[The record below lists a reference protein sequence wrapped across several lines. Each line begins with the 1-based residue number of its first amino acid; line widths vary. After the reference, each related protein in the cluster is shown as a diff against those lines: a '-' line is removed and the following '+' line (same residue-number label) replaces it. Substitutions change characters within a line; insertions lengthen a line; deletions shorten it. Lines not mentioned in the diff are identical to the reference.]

1 MKIKIN
7 NNEIKTKLKKIT
19 DNTYKFVKEKYDRL
33 CTWYKGYENKRALW
47 VRFQPGYLHFWL

>member
-7 NNEIKTKLKKIT
+7 NNEIKKKLKKIT
-19 DNTYKFVKEKYDRL
+19 DSTYKFVKEKYDRL

-47 VRFQPGYLHFWL
+47 GAVST